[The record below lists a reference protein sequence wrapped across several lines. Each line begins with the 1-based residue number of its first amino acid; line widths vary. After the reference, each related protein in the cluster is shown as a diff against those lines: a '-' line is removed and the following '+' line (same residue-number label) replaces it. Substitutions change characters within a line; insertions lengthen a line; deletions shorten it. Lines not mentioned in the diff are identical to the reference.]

1 MSFKDKAQISP
12 VLKRLIKSLETQFH
26 LTYFCFNLFFF
37 QDSTEQTLN
46 CLIET
51 WV

>member
-26 LTYFCFNLFFF
+26 LTYFCFNFFF
-37 QDSTEQTLN
+37 KILLN
-46 CLIET
+46 KLQIA
-51 WV
+51 